1 MELMNVLVIGG
12 SGFVGRN
19 LCQYLLQCGHQVTA
33 TLRSLDRELIDDDN
47 INYQPLDLL
56 DAQAPRLDLTGMDC
70 VIYLAARAHVLEDAS
85 VDPLAEFRK
94 LNLEAAVAIAD
105 LAAAQGVKRFVYLS
119 SIGVNGI
126 ENDQPF
132 DEEDEPAPCEA
143 YALSKFEA
151 EIALT
156 NLCAKAGLELVIL
169 RAPLVYGKHAPGNF
183 GLLVK
188 AVAAGRILPLGGLNN
203 QRSLISID
211 NLVQLIEICIRHPAA
226 ANQLFLVSDDE
237 FVSTSQ
243 LIRLIGEAIGKPARL
258 VKIPAWLLKLGAGL
272 LGKSTQARRLCG
284 SLRVDSSKVRNLL
297 GWQPVVSLQQGLKKL
312 R

>member
-1 MELMNVLVIGG
+1 MNVSVIGG
-12 SGFVGRN
+12 SGFIGRH
-19 LCQYLLQCGHQVTA
+19 LCQYLLQCGHQVRA
-33 TLRSLDRELIDDDN
+33 TLRSPDRDLIDDDN
-47 INYQPLDLL
+47 ISYQSLDLL

-70 VIYLAARAHVLEDAS
+70 VIYLAARAHVLEAANADLL
-85 VDPLAEFRK
+85 VEFRK
-94 LNLEAAVAIAD
+94 LNLEAAVAVAE

-143 YALSKFEA
+143 YSISKFEA

-156 NLCAKAGLELVIL
+156 SLCASAGLELVIL

-183 GLLVK
+183 GRLVK
-188 AVAAGRILPLGGLNN
+188 AIAAGRILPLGGLNN

-226 ANQLFLVSDDE
+226 ANQLFLVADDE

-258 VKIPAWLLKLGAGL
+258 VKIPTWLLKLAAGL